1 MKKPLDGSN
10 SAAAGHSRPQR
21 ADGQDAYRDRWAWD
35 KVAWA
40 SHCINCYP
48 GNCQYRVYVKDGAII
63 REEQAGTYMPVE
75 AGVPDM
81 NPMGCQKGNA
91 WSRML
96 QSPERVLYPLK
107 RAGERGEGNWARVSW
122 DEALAAVADATLDAI
137 QESGPESVLQVATPN
152 EGGLM
157 AGMLFGRIIEGLGG
171 TVTDV
176 NADIN
181 DFNPGLYMTYGKVNS
196 ASSVD
201 DWFHAELT
209 LVWHR
214 NPVYTAIPW
223 YHFVLE
229 SRYNGG
235 EVVTIAPDYS
245 PSAIHADYHVPVE
258 PGSDAALALGMCQV
272 IIEEGLY
279 DAGFVREQTDLP
291 LLVRTDT
298 RRFLRQT
305 DVTGQGRDDQFY
317 FLDSRTEAPA
327 EAPRGTLALGD
338 IVPALEGRCPVTLAD
353 GKAVEVTPVFQLLRD
368 QLADYTPEKASAMC
382 GTNPEM
388 IRMLARKVATRRTNI
403 LLGFNAGKYYHGD
416 LMERSMCLLLGLT
429 GNWGKKGTG
438 TRSWSVGMFD
448 GAYLYSMKNKAGTE
462 EALRVLNMRNMMAQ
476 AVKAQDPTMTD
487 EMASFELM
495 RMAAAMGNTVPPAF
509 LWYYHCGYRERWNT
523 AAWNDPA
530 IGDGFD
536 ARLKEALDKGWW
548 RGLDRPGAD
557 TPPRVLFEIGGNFL
571 RRMRGGQKLL
581 LENLWPK
588 LKMVVTVDWRMHTT
602 GMYSDIFLP
611 VALSYEK
618 LTFHIPTPDILNLTF
633 SDKAAPPPGEAKP
646 EWEIF
651 RLLAEKIEERAAAR
665 GFVEYRDARGGAHR
679 LDNLAAAYTL
689 GGAIDSPEKLADEW
703 IRDTAAFGNLPEG
716 ADLETMREKGSLR
729 FTNWGAVPFAIA
741 QASDLEPD
749 STHNPFRW
757 HTEKK
762 LPYPTLTRRAQFYID
777 HEWFLEAAEQLPVH
791 KENPRQGGDHP
802 FTLTSGHSRW
812 TIHSTNVV
820 NRMMLQTHRGEPS
833 VLLNPGD
840 AAGRGI
846 EADHRVR
853 VFNDVSSFVCAAKLS
868 PAVKPGQV
876 IMYNGW
882 EPYQFEQ
889 WEDPSSAEP
898 GMVKW
903 LHLAGGYGHLRYWLM
918 QCQPVPIDRGIAV
931 DIARA

>member
-1 MKKPLDGSN
+1 MSKPSK
-10 SAAAGHSRPQR
+10 SAAR
-21 ADGQDAYRDRWAWD
+21 YRDKWTWD
-35 KVAWA
+35 KTAYG

-48 GNCQYRVYVKDGAII
+48 GNCLYRVYVKDGVIV
-63 REEQAGTYMPVE
+63 REEQSGTFAPVE

-91 WSRML
+91 WSQML
-96 QSPERVLYPLK
+96 HSPERVLYPLK
-107 RAGERGEGNWARVSW
+107 RAGERGEGNWTRLTW
-122 DEALAAVADATLDAI
+122 DEALTEIADATLDAI
-137 QESGPESVLQVATPN
+137 QESGPESVLQVSTPN

-157 AGMLFGRIIEGLGG
+157 AGMLFGRLIEGLGG
-171 TVTDV
+171 MTTDV

-181 DFNPGLYMTYGKVNS
+181 DFNPGLYITYGKVNS
-196 ASSVD
+196 ASSID

-209 LVWHR
+209 LIWHR

-258 PGSDAALALGMCQV
+258 PGSDAALALGMCHV
-272 IIEEGLY
+272 IVDEGLY
-279 DAGFVREQTDLP
+279 DRQFVSEQTDLP
-291 LLVRTDT
+291 MLVHTDSK
-298 RRFLRQT
+298 RFLRQT
-305 DVTGQGRDDQFY
+305 EVTEGGRDDQFY
-317 FLDSRTEAPA
+317 WFDSKTGTVV
-327 EAPRGTLALGD
+327 EAPRDTLALGD
-338 IVPALEGRCPVTLAD
+338 AEPALEGRFQATLAD
-353 GKAVEVTPVFQLLRD
+353 GSTVEVAPAFDLLKE
-368 QLADYTPEKASAMC
+368 QLASDYTPEKASAAC
-382 GTNPEM
+382 GTNAET
-388 IRMLARKVATRRTNI
+388 IKALARKVATRRTNL

-416 LMERSMCLLLGLT
+416 LIERSMCLLMGLT

-448 GAYLYSMKNKAGTE
+448 GAYLSSMKTKAGPE
-462 EALRVLNMRNMMAQ
+462 EATRVLNMRNMMAQ
-476 AVKAQDPTMTD
+476 AIKAQDVTMTD

-495 RMAAAMGNTVPPAF
+495 RMAAPMGNTVPPAF

-523 AAWNDPA
+523 ASWNDPA
-530 IGDGFD
+530 IGEGFD
-536 ARLKEALDKGWW
+536 ARLQYALDKGWW
-548 RGLDRPGAD
+548 RGLDRPAAD
-557 TPPRVLFEIGGNFL
+557 KPPRVMFEIGGNLL
-571 RRMRGGQKLL
+571 RRFRGGQKLI

-588 LKMVVTVDWRMHTT
+588 LKMMVTVDWRMQTT
-602 GMYSDIFLP
+602 AMWSDIVLP

-618 LTFHIPTPDILNLTF
+618 MTFHIPTPDILNLTF
-633 SDKAAPPPGEAKP
+633 SDEAATAPGEAKP
-646 EWEIF
+646 EFEIF
-651 RLLAEKIEERAAAR
+651 KLLAEKIEERAAAR
-665 GFVEYRDARGGAHR
+665 GFVEYKDSRGGAHR
-679 LDNLAAAYTL
+679 LDNLVASFTL
-689 GGAIDSPEKLADEW
+689 GGSIDTPAKLADEW

-716 ADLETMREKGSLR
+716 TDLETMREKGIVR

-762 LPYPTLTRRAQFYID
+762 MPYPTLTRRAQFYID
-777 HEWFLEAAEQLPVH
+777 HEWFLEAGEQLPVH

-802 FTLTSGHSRW
+802 FTMTSGHSRW
-812 TIHSTNVV
+812 TVHSANSV
-820 NRMMLQTHRGEPS
+820 NPMMLQTHRGEPS
-833 VLLNPGD
+833 VMLNPED
-840 AAGRGI
+840 ARGRGI
-846 EADHRVR
+846 DNGGQVR
-853 VFNDVSSFVCAAKLS
+853 VFNDVSSYICAAKLS
-868 PAVKPGQV
+868 PSVRPGQV

-889 WEDPSSAEP
+889 WDDPTNSEP

-918 QCQPVPIDRGIAV
+918 QLQPVPIDRGIAV
-931 DIARA
+931 DVAKA

>member
-1 MKKPLDGSN
+1 MTKRPE
-10 SAAAGHSRPQR
+10 AADDPTVSGPWAEK
-21 ADGQDAYRDRWAWD
+21 YRDKWTWD
-35 KVAWA
+35 STTWA

-48 GNCQYRVYVKDGAII
+48 GNCQYRVYVKDGKIV
-63 REEQAGTYMPVE
+63 REEQAGTYAPVE
-75 AGVPDM
+75 PGVPDM

-91 WSRML
+91 WSLML
-96 QSPERVLYPLK
+96 ESPERVLYPLK
-107 RAGERGEGNWARVSW
+107 RAGERGEGNWERVSW
-122 DEALAAVADATLDAI
+122 DEALTAVADATLDAI
-137 QESGPESVLQVATPN
+137 EESGPESILQIATPN

-157 AGMLFGRIIEGLGG
+157 AGMLFGRVIEGLGG

-235 EVVTIAPDYS
+235 EVVVISPDYS
-245 PSAIHADYHVPVE
+245 PSAVHADYHVPVE
-258 PGSDAALALGMCQV
+258 PGADAALALGMCQV
-272 IIEEGLY
+272 IIEEGMY
-279 DAGFVREQTDLP
+279 DATFVREQTDLP

-298 RRFLRQT
+298 SRFLRQPE
-305 DVTGQGRDDQFY
+305 VAGEGRDDQFY
-317 FLDSRTEAPA
+317 VFDAKAGGVA
-327 EAPRGTLALGD
+327 EAPRGTLDLGD
-338 IVPALEGRCPVTLAD
+338 VEAALEGRFEMTLAD
-353 GKAVEVTPVFQLLRD
+353 GSTVEVASVFQVLKD
-368 QLADYTPEKASAMC
+368 QLADYTPEKAATLC
-382 GTNPEM
+382 GANPEV
-388 IRMLARKVATRRTNI
+388 IRSLARKVAARRTNI

-416 LMERSMCLLLGLT
+416 LIERSMCLLLGLT

-438 TRSWSVGMFD
+438 TRSWAVGMLD
-448 GAYLYSMKNKAGTE
+448 GAYLSSMKEKAGRE
-462 EALRVLNMRNMMAQ
+462 EALRVINMRNMIAQ
-476 AVKAQDPTMTD
+476 GMKAQDPTMTD
-487 EMASFELM
+487 EMAAFELM
-495 RMAAAMGNTVPPAF
+495 RMTAPMGNTVPPAF
-509 LWYYHCGYRERWNT
+509 LWYYHCGYKDRWNT
-523 AAWNDPA
+523 PSWNDPA

-536 ARLKEALDKGWW
+536 SRMQDALGKGWW
-548 RGLDRPGAD
+548 QGLNRPGPEN
-557 TPPRVLFEIGGNFL
+557 PPRVMFEIGGNFL
-571 RRMRGGQKLL
+571 RRMRGGQQLL

-618 LTFHIPTPDILNLTF
+618 MTFHIPTPDILNLTL
-633 SDKAAPPPGEAKP
+633 SDVAADPPGEAKS

-665 GFVEYRDARGGAHR
+665 GLVEYTDSRGTTRR
-679 LDNLAAAYTL
+679 LDTLVKSYTMD
-689 GGAIDSPEKLADEW
+689 GVIDSPEKQADEW
-703 IRDTAAFGNLPEG
+703 IQDTVAFGNLPEG
-716 ADLETMREKGSLR
+716 TDLATLREKGSVR

-762 LPYPTLTRRAQFYID
+762 MPYPTLTRRAQFYLD
-777 HEWFLEAAEQLPVH
+777 HPWFLEAGEQLPVH

-802 FTLTSGHSRW
+802 YTMTSGHSRW
-812 TIHSTNVV
+812 TVHSTNAV
-820 NRMMLQTHRGEPS
+820 NPLMMQTYRGEPF
-833 VLLNPGD
+833 VMLNPND
-840 AAGRGI
+840 ASERGVGA
-846 EADHRVR
+846 EDKVR
-853 VFNDVSSFVCAAKLS
+853 VFNDVSEFVCAAKLS
-868 PAVKPGQV
+868 PSVKPGQV

-882 EPYQFEQ
+882 EPYQFEE
-889 WEDPSSAEP
+889 WKDPASAEP

-903 LHLAGGYGHLRYWLM
+903 LHLAGGYGHMRYWLM
-918 QCQPVPIDRGIAV
+918 QCQPVPADRGIAV
-931 DIARA
+931 DFAKA

>member
-1 MKKPLDGSN
+1 MSKQSK
-10 SAAAGHSRPQR
+10 SADANGRPSDSTSER
-21 ADGQDAYRDRWAWD
+21 YRDKWSWD
-35 KVAWA
+35 KTAWA

-48 GNCQYRVYVKDGAII
+48 GNCQYRVYVKDGKIV
-63 REEQAGTYMPVE
+63 REEQSGTYKPIE

-91 WSRML
+91 WSQML
-96 QSPERVLYPLK
+96 DSPERVLYPLK
-107 RAGERGEGNWARVSW
+107 RAGERGDGNWTRISW
-122 DEALAAVADATLDAI
+122 DEALTEVADATLDAI
-137 QESGPESVLQVATPN
+137 EKTGPESILQVSTPN

-157 AGMLFGRIIEGLGG
+157 AGMLFGKIIEGLGG
-171 TVTDV
+171 TTTDV

-235 EVVTIAPDYS
+235 EIVLIAPDYS

-272 IIEEGLY
+272 IIEEDLY
-279 DAGFVREQTDLP
+279 KAEFVREQTDLP
-291 LLVRTDT
+291 LLVRTDNQ
-298 RRFLRQT
+298 RFLRQT
-305 DVTGQGRDDQFY
+305 EMAESGRDDQFY
-317 FLDSRTEAPA
+317 VFDTKTGGIVELPRATLD
-327 EAPRGTLALGD
+327 LGE
-338 IVPALEGRCPVTLAD
+338 IEPALEGHFEAKLAD
-353 GKAVEVTPVFQLLRD
+353 GSTVEVAPAFQLLKD
-368 QLADYTPEKASAMC
+368 QLVDYTPEKAAALC
-382 GTNPEM
+382 GTNAEM
-388 IRMLARKVATRRTNI
+388 IRSLARKVAARRTNL

-416 LMERSMCLLLGLT
+416 LIERSMCLLLGLT

-448 GAYLYSMKNKAGTE
+448 GAYLYSMKEKAGRE
-462 EALRVLNMRNMMAQ
+462 EAQRVLNMRNMIMQ
-476 AVKAQDPTMTD
+476 GVKAQDPTMTD

-495 RMAAAMGNTVPPAF
+495 RMSAPMGNTVPPAF
-509 LWYYHCGYRERWNT
+509 LWYYHYGYAERWNKPE
-523 AAWNDPA
+523 WNDPA

-536 ARLKEALDKGWW
+536 SRLQEAISKGWW
-548 RGLDRPGAD
+548 QGLNRPGPD
-557 TPPRVLFEIGGNFL
+557 DPPKVLFEIGGNLL
-571 RRMRGGQKLL
+571 RRARGGQKLL

-588 LKMVVTVDWRMHTT
+588 LDMIVIVDWRMHTT
-602 GMYSDIFLP
+602 GMFSDIFLP
-611 VALSYEK
+611 VAISYEK
-618 LTFHIPTPDILNLTF
+618 LTFHIPTPDILNLTL
-633 SDKAAPPPGEAKP
+633 SDAAADPPGEAKP
-646 EWEIF
+646 EFEIF
-651 RLLAEKIEERAAAR
+651 HLLAQKIEERAAAR
-665 GFVEYRDARGGAHR
+665 GLVEYKDARGATRR
-679 LDNLAAAYTL
+679 LDNLVDSYTL

-703 IRDTAAFGNLPEG
+703 IQDTATFGNLPEG
-716 ADLETMREKGSLR
+716 TSLETMRESGPVR

-762 LPYPTLTRRAQFYID
+762 VPYPTLTRRAQFYID
-777 HEWFLEAAEQLPVH
+777 HEWFLEAGEQFPVH

-802 FTLTSGHSRW
+802 FTMTSGHARW
-812 TIHSTNVV
+812 TVHTTNVV
-820 NRMMLQTHRGEPS
+820 NRSMLETHRGEPS
-833 VLLNPGD
+833 VILSPTD
-840 AAGRGI
+840 AEGRNIG
-846 EADHRVR
+846 ADDRVR
-853 VFNDVSSFVCAAKLS
+853 VFNDVSEFVCAVKIS
-868 PAVKPGQV
+868 PSVRPGQV

-882 EPYQFEQ
+882 EPYQFEK
-889 WEDPSSAEP
+889 WEDPASIEP

-903 LHLAGGYGHLRYWLM
+903 LHLAGGYGHMRYWLM
-918 QCQPVPIDRGIAV
+918 QCQPIPIDRGIAV
-931 DIARA
+931 DIAKA

>member
-1 MKKPLDGSN
+1 MKKQAKG
-10 SAAAGHSRPQR
+10 AAAK
-21 ADGQDAYRDRWAWD
+21 ADHIGPWAERYREKWSWD
-35 KVAWA
+35 KIAWA

-48 GNCQYRVYVKDGAII
+48 GNCQYRVYLKDGVVV
-63 REEQAGTYMPVE
+63 REEQAGTYTTIE

-96 QSPERVLYPLK
+96 HSPERVLYPLK
-107 RAGERGEGNWARVSW
+107 RAGERGEGNWDRVSW
-122 DEALAAVADATLDAI
+122 DEALSEIADATLDAI
-137 QESGPESVLQVATPN
+137 QELGPESVLQVATSN

-181 DFNPGLYMTYGKVNS
+181 DFNPGLYITYGKVNS

-235 EVVTIAPDYS
+235 EIVVIAPDYS

-258 PGSDAALALGMCQV
+258 PGSDAALALGMSQV
-272 IIEEGLY
+272 IIEEALY
-279 DAGFVREQTDLP
+279 DAQFVREQTDLP
-291 LLVRTDT
+291 LLVQTGN

-305 DVTGQGRDDQFY
+305 ELKGEGRDDQFY
-317 FLDSRTEAPA
+317 VFDKKTGEVV
-327 EAPRGTLALGD
+327 EAPRATLDMGE
-338 IVPALEGRCPVTLAD
+338 IEPALEGRFQVKLAD
-353 GKAVEVTPVFQLLRD
+353 GDTVEVAPAFQLLRE
-368 QLADYTPEKASAMC
+368 QLVDYTPEKASAMC
-382 GTNPEM
+382 GANPEM
-388 IRMLARKVATRRTNI
+388 IRMLARKVAKRRTNI

-416 LMERSMCLLLGLT
+416 LIERSMCLLLGLT

-448 GAYLYSMKNKAGTE
+448 GAYLYPMKNKAGPE
-462 EALRVLNMRNMMAQ
+462 EALRVMNMRNMMIQ
-476 AVKAQDPTMTD
+476 GIKAQDPTMTD
-487 EMASFELM
+487 EMAAFEMM
-495 RMAAAMGNTVPPAF
+495 RMTAPMGNTVPPVF
-509 LWYYHCGYRERWNT
+509 LWYYHCGYKERWNT
-523 AAWNDPA
+523 PSWNDPA
-530 IGDGFD
+530 IGEGFD
-536 ARLKEALDKGWW
+536 SRLREAIDKGWW
-548 RGLDRPGAD
+548 RGLDRPGPD
-557 TPPRVLFEIGGNFL
+557 MPPRVLFEIGGNFL

-588 LKMVVTVDWRMHTT
+588 LKMVVTVDWRMQTT

-618 LTFHIPTPDILNLTF
+618 MTFHIPTPDILNLTF
-633 SDKAAPPPGEAKP
+633 SDSAAEPPGEAKP

-651 RLLAEKIEERAAAR
+651 RLFAQKIEERAAAR
-665 GFVEYRDARGGAHR
+665 GFVEYKDARGGVHR
-679 LDNLAAAYTL
+679 LDNLVSSYTL
-689 GGAIDSPEKLADEW
+689 DGAIDSPERLADEW
-703 IRDTAAFGNLPEG
+703 IRDTATFGNLPEG
-716 ADLETMREKGSLR
+716 TDLETMREKGSVR
-729 FTNWGAVPFAIA
+729 FTKWGAVPFAIA

-762 LPYPTLTRRAQFYID
+762 IPYPTLTRRAQFYID
-777 HEWFLEAAEQLPVH
+777 HEWFLEAGEQFPVH
-791 KENPRQGGDHP
+791 KDNPRQGGDHP
-802 FTLTSGHSRW
+802 FTMTSGHARW
-812 TIHSTNVV
+812 TIHTTNVV
-820 NRMMLQTHRGEPS
+820 NRLMLETHRGEPS
-833 VLLNPGD
+833 VMLSPTDAEAHGIGQGD
-840 AAGRGI
+840 K
-846 EADHRVR
+846 VK
-853 VFNDVSSFVCAAKLS
+853 VFNDVSSFVCAAKIS
-868 PAVKPGQV
+868 PAVRPGQV

-882 EPYQFEQ
+882 EPYQFED
-889 WEDPSSAEP
+889 WKDPASIEP

-903 LHLAGGYGHLRYWLM
+903 LGLAGGYGHLRYWLM